1 MSEKTCLVVG
11 GTSGLGFE
19 IAKKFRDLDYKS
31 IITGRND
38 PDEKNLEYRMLD
50 LGSQGLVERVEGLI
64 DELPKINTLI
74 YAAGYYQ
81 EGRITDLSE
90 EEIETMLNVGERGL
104 IYAVRAILNKQDE
117 LDELIT
123 ITSTSQ
129 WTPRQ
134 KEPAYNA
141 AKAAAAHFSNGMAE
155 DGRIK
160 KVLVVGPA
168 GMQTKFWDGVER
180 DDLHTMMDPEWVAEQ
195 VIDLRDTD
203 KKYRFAKILREPAR
217 VELAEE
223 R

>member
-1 MSEKTCLVVG
+1 MSEKSCLVIG

-19 IAKKFRDLDYKS
+19 IAKQFRELGDRVV
-31 IITGRND
+31 ITGRQN
-38 PDEKNLEYRMLD
+38 PKEYGELD
-50 LGSQGLVERVEGLI
+50 LGPNGLVKRIEELVKGLPR
-64 DELPKINTLI
+64 LNSLV

-104 IYAVRAILNKQDE
+104 IYSVRAILNKQDE

-141 AKAAAAHFSNGMAE
+141 AKAAAGHFSNGMAE

-160 KVLVVGPA
+160 KVLVAGPA

-180 DDLHTMMDPEWVAEQ
+180 DDLHTMMDPTWVAEQ
-195 VIDLRDTD
+195 VIKLRNSD
-203 KKYRFAKILREPAR
+203 KKYRFARILREPQR
-217 VELAEE
+217 VELVEE